1 MSEITPLGL
10 CTDNLVTI
18 IQPSSTVECM
28 FGSGNGC
35 CNSTPTQA
43 TFDISGSTFS
53 SPQSITLSLNSSGP
67 CIVTGAVR
75 LVVTGATSNLFV
87 QLAVGASSWYS
98 STFVPSG
105 TNATISLPFSVT
117 AIANTITLTVST
129 QGGSITVTSYT
140 VPYTVLTL

>member
-35 CNSTPTQA
+35 CGSTPTQT

-67 CIVTGAVR
+67 AIVTGAVR
-75 LVVTGATSNLFV
+75 LVITGATSNLFV
-87 QLAVGASSWYS
+87 QLAVANWYS

-105 TNATISLPFSVT
+105 TSATISLPFSVT
-117 AIANTITLTVST
+117 AITNTLTLTVST